1 VVYSKCR
8 EKLAPYKIEGQAKP
22 FVDKDLQLQLPEWDC
37 HNDQAEEIVSTFSPI
52 YSHYAGSC
60 LPTPQ
65 STSSLSLQINEGEF
79 YRAMAEAEL
88 SYTAWKKMQRRI
100 KKAAQSYRS
109 A

>member
-1 VVYSKCR
+1 MVYSKCR
-8 EKLAPYKIEGQAKP
+8 EKFAPYKIEGQAKP
-22 FVDKDLQLQLPEWDC
+22 FVDKNLQLQLPGWDP
-37 HNDQAEEIVSTFSPI
+37 HNNQLGEGISTFSPI

-60 LPTPQ
+60 LPAQ
-65 STSSLSLQINEGEF
+65 AASSLSLQINEGEF

-88 SYTAWKKMQRRI
+88 SYKAWKKMQRRI